1 MSNKDLSLGT
11 GQRLLQT
18 ERTPKSAELLRNLFI
33 RILGHASEGHFLL
46 REKGR
51 IIAEVGDRNSELR
64 AEADVVDTRV
74 YARALLGGNTAAGE
88 AYVDGWW
95 TSPDI
100 TQVTRFFARNLSM
113 MDYWGSRFGWLFKPL
128 AMVRLLSRANSR
140 SQAKKNILA
149 HYDLGNDMYQRF
161 LDPRMQY
168 SSAVFN
174 SLEDSLADAQTNKLT
189 RICEQLRLSESDHL
203 LEVGTGW
210 GGLALFL
217 SLIHI

>member
-74 YARALLGGNTAAGE
+74 YARRCSAQHSRRRSLRRRL
-88 AYVDGWW
+88 VD
-95 TSPDI
+95 SPDI
-100 TQVTRFFARNLSM
+100 TQVTRF
-113 MDYWGSRFGWLFKPL
+113 
-128 AMVRLLSRANSR
+128 
-140 SQAKKNILA
+140 
-149 HYDLGNDMYQRF
+149 
-161 LDPRMQY
+161 
-168 SSAVFN
+168 
-174 SLEDSLADAQTNKLT
+174 SLAISA
-189 RICEQLRLSESDHL
+189 
-203 LEVGTGW
+203 
-210 GGLALFL
+210 
-217 SLIHI
+217 

>member
-1 MSNKDLSLGT
+1 MSNKDLSLST
-11 GQRLLQT
+11 GRRLLQA
-18 ERTPKSAELLRNLFI
+18 ERTPKSVELLRDLFI
-33 RILGHASEGHFLL
+33 KILAHASEGHFVL

-51 IIAEVGDRNSELR
+51 IIAEAGDKYSALR

-128 AMVRLLSRANSR
+128 AMVRLLSRANHVKQMMRNVKAMMR
-140 SQAKKNILA
+140 S
-149 HYDLGNDMYQRF
+149 
-161 LDPRMQY
+161 P
-168 SSAVFN
+168 
-174 SLEDSLADAQTNKLT
+174 
-189 RICEQLRLSESDHL
+189 QLP
-203 LEVGTGW
+203 T
-210 GGLALFL
+210 LFHR
-217 SLIHI
+217 SKS